1 MPQLSH
7 WTQGLDLEHLDG
19 ALDPTVHGV
28 TADSRRVQ
36 PGDVFVAIRGTEAD
50 GSDYISQAIAQ
61 GAAAV
66 VLGHR
71 EGLPGST
78 EGASVFWVHDPRRV
92 LAQLARSRHHAP
104 DRELRL
110 VAVTG
115 TNGKTTVSWLGAQL
129 LDLLGEPAGCLGTI
143 RYRTG
148 LRDVAADWT
157 TPPVEELFA
166 LLREM
171 CEAGRVA
178 CVLEASS
185 HALDQDR
192 IGEAE
197 VDVAAFTN
205 LSREHLEYHRDLDD
219 YLRAKLRLLER
230 LDGPA
235 RHKPTGRA
243 VVNMNDVILSRVEW
257 PTSAIRVGR
266 HRDNAVQL
274 LGATAGRDGVALRL
288 DYGGTIV
295 EFASGLLGDYNVE
308 NLLVLAGIALA
319 MEVPAHRIGE
329 CFAQLQSVPG
339 RLERVDLGE
348 DAPLVLIDY
357 AHTPDALE
365 SVLRSLRSLTQG
377 SLRVVFGCGGDRD
390 RGKRPQMARAAA
402 TGSDE
407 AYLTLDN
414 PRTEEPAQIF
424 ADARYGFEGQEAHT
438 LVIEDRAQALHR
450 ALSTSGSKDTLLV
463 AGKGHENYQ
472 IIGRQKVA
480 WDDREVL
487 RRAWAEGGAQ

>member
-1 MPQLSH
+1 MPQLSQ
-7 WTQGLDLEHLDG
+7 WTRGLGLEHLDG
-19 ALDPTVHGV
+19 ALDPAVHGV

-36 PGDVFVAIRGTEAD
+36 PGDVFVAIRGTESD
-50 GSDYISQAIAQ
+50 GAEYISQAVER

-66 VLGHR
+66 VVDR
-71 EGLPGST
+71 RYDLPAGT
-78 EGASVFWVHDPRRV
+78 KGASVFRARDPRHV
-92 LAQLARSRHHAP
+92 LAQMARSRHHAP
-104 DRELRL
+104 DRELRV

-148 LRDVAADWT
+148 LRDVAAGWT
-157 TPPVEELFA
+157 TPPAEEFFA

-205 LSREHLEYHRDLDD
+205 FSQEHLEYHRDLND

-230 LDGPA
+230 LDGA
-235 RHKPTGRA
+235 GRHKPAGRA
-243 VVNMNDVILSRVEW
+243 VVNMDDASLSRVEW
-257 PTSAIRVGR
+257 PTSAIGVGR
-266 HRDNAVQL
+266 HRNNAVQL
-274 LGATAGRDGVALRL
+274 LEATAGRDGVALRL
-288 DYGGTIV
+288 DYGGTVV

-308 NLLVLAGIALA
+308 NLLVLTGVALA
-319 MEVPAHRIGE
+319 METPAHRIAE
-329 CFAQLQSVPG
+329 CFSQLQPVPG
-339 RLERVDLGE
+339 RLERVDLGGG
-348 DAPLVLIDY
+348 APLVLIDY
-357 AHTPDALE
+357 AHTPDALR
-365 SVLRSLRSLTQG
+365 SVLRSLRNLTRG

-414 PRTEEPAQIF
+414 PRTEDPAQIF
-424 ADARYGFEGQEAHT
+424 ADARHGFEGHEAHT
-438 LVIEDRAQALHR
+438 WVIEDRAEALHR
-450 ALSTSGSKDTLLV
+450 AMSTSGSKDTLLV

-472 IIGRQKVA
+472 IIGRDKVA

-487 RRAWAEGGAQ
+487 RRAWDEGGAR